1 MDALLLAVRDT
12 DKMVYRCSPRKNSF
26 PITLSTV
33 TTFFSL
39 EMAFNL
45 CYTGNP
51 CQPWRGYAF

>member
-1 MDALLLAVRDT
+1 MHACPQCGTQIDGREVQS
-12 DKMVYRCSPRKNSF
+12 KPNSI
-26 PITLSTV
+26 PNALSTV